1 MPAVNPNDPRFFL
14 PYQRRW
20 LADKSRIKL
29 VEKSRQIGWTY
40 ATAYDLTRSKAVAG
54 VKYDAWVT
62 SRDADMAQLFLQDC
76 KEWARML
83 GLAFQD
89 SGMDVLARDKR
100 DASFVLRFASG
111 AEIHSLSSN
120 ADAQAGKRGDRV
132 LDEFALHPDQ
142 RKLWAIAYPGITW
155 GGQMSIISTHRGSQS
170 LFNQLILEARE
181 GGNPKGISLHRVT
194 LQDALDQGFL
204 RKLKSKLPPD
214 DPRQAMDEAAYFD
227 YVRSGCV
234 DEESFLQEYMCV
246 PSDDESAFISYD
258 LLDGCTMPRNE
269 EWELPLERDKT
280 YYLGVDIGRKHD
292 LTVLYLVEAAGEQ
305 RITRRIV
312 EMRNTPFFE
321 QQHAIDTY
329 AQLPQVRRV
338 CIDATGIGRQL
349 AEDTRRRHG
358 GKVEEVTFTA
368 GVKEDLAISLR
379 RCMEDR
385 ALRIPNHKELHAD
398 LRSIRKQTTSA
409 GNVRYVGE
417 RTADG
422 HADRFWAL
430 ALAIHAGKAPTTHHI
445 GVVRHAARPASRR
458 GWSMRGRKLHN
469 AAHCAGNPSMV
480 NSQW

>member
-1 MPAVNPNDPRFFL
+1 MKPSLDNTFFL
-14 PYQRRW
+14 PYQIRW
-20 LADKSRIKL
+20 IKDKSRFKL
-29 VEKSRQIGWTY
+29 MEKARQIGLSWS
-40 ATAYDLTRSKAVAG
+40 TAYALVRRMCLAG
-54 VKYDAWVT
+54 VCKEAWIT
-62 SRDADMAQLFLQDC
+62 SRDEMQ
-76 KEWARML
+76 ARMFKEDCQAWANIL
-83 GLAFQD
+83 HIACQD
-89 SGMDVLARDKR
+89 GGYQVVDPDKKTSAYVLY
-100 DASFVLRFASG
+100 FANGSR
-111 AEIHSLSSN
+111 IISLSSN
-120 ADAQAGKRGDRV
+120 PDAQAGKRGDRV

-142 RKLWAIAYPGITW
+142 RKLWGIARPGITW
-155 GGQMSIISTHRGSQS
+155 GGQLEVISTHRGSQS
-170 LFNQLILEARE
+170 KFNELIQEIRE
-181 GGNPKGISLHRVT
+181 GGNPMGISYHRVT

-204 RKLKSKLPPD
+204 QKLKTKLPPD
-214 DPRQAMDEAAYFD
+214 DPIQQMDEAAYFD
-227 YVRSGCV
+227 FTRASCI
-234 DEESFLQEYMCV
+234 DEEMFLQEYMCV

-269 EWELPLERDKT
+269 EWELPLDRSKT

-292 LTVLYLVEAAGEQ
+292 LTVLYLLEAAGEQ

-312 EMRNTPFFE
+312 EMRNTPFYE

-329 AQLPQVRRV
+329 ARLPQVRRV

-379 RCMEDR
+379 RAMEDR
-385 ALRIPNHKELHAD
+385 ALRIPNHRELHAD

-430 ALAIHAGKAPTTHHI
+430 ALAIHAG
-445 GVVRHAARPASRR
+445 ARVSHTMPARVSLRSRE
-458 GWSMRGRKLHN
+458 RKPFFHERNLRRRFNN
-469 AAHCAGNPSMV
+469 A
-480 NSQW
+480 